1 MHVFLAQKCKIFY
14 FEPLLKNTMSSFVYI
29 VIVEYFSL
37 LKQVLQ
43 ITLDDKIAS
52 FRVLI
57 VMVWTI
63 QIKTRL
69 VYF

>member
-1 MHVFLAQKCKIFY
+1 MHIFLAQKWKRFY
-14 FEPLLKNTMSSFVYI
+14 FEPLSKNKISFVYI
-29 VIVEYFSL
+29 LLVEHFSL

-43 ITLDDKIAS
+43 ITLHDKIAS
-52 FRVLI
+52 FRVFI

-63 QIKTRL
+63 QIKTHL

>member
-1 MHVFLAQKCKIFY
+1 MHVFLAQKWKKFY
-14 FEPLLKNTMSSFVYI
+14 FEPLLKNTTSSFVYI
-29 VIVEYFSL
+29 LLVEYFSL